1 MEIYAIPE
9 LRNPIMLYAF
19 SGWSDAGEAS
29 TGFLNHLLKNL
40 SSERAS
46 SFTSESFPLIAQ
58 IDSDEYYDF
67 QVNRPTISLDSLS
80 VRSIKWPGVEIFGL
94 RNLKGDRDFIVVRGI
109 EPSMKWQAFADEI
122 LDFAEDCEVSLAIS
136 IGSMLADVAHTR
148 PIPVSATGSHPSIAQ
163 RMGIEV
169 SAYEGPT
176 GIMAIIQD
184 ACVKRDID
192 SLALWAAL
200 PHYAQATS
208 SPKATLALLNGLED
222 LLELTFPL
230 GTLPEDSNAWEAS
243 LTQAVSEDSDL
254 KEYVEGLEESHDTSD
269 DDQSGDAIAREVERF
284 LRRESSKERDSDG

>member
-9 LRNPIMLYAF
+9 LRNPILLYAF

-29 TGFLNHLLKNL
+29 TSFLNHLLLNL
-40 SSERAS
+40 ASEAAPS
-46 SFTSESFPLIAQ
+46 PLIAQ

-67 QVNRPTISLDSLS
+67 QVNRPTISLDSNL
-80 VRSIKWPGVEIFGL
+80 VRSIKWPGVEIFAL
-94 RNLKGDRDFIVVRGI
+94 RNPRAERDFIVVRGI

-163 RMGIEV
+163 VMGVEV
-169 SAYEGPT
+169 SRYEGPT

-184 ACVKRDID
+184 ACVKREID

-200 PHYAQATS
+200 PHYAHASS
-208 SPKATLALLNGLED
+208 SPKAALALLNGLED
-222 LLELTFPL
+222 LLEITLPL
-230 GTLPEDSNAWEAS
+230 GALLQESKDWEIALTKAVNED
-243 LTQAVSEDSDL
+243 TDL
-254 KEYVEGLEESHDTSD
+254 KEYVENLEESHDANDEEQT
-269 DDQSGDAIAREVERF
+269 GDAIAREVERF
-284 LRRESSKERDSDG
+284 LRRESSKEQDSEG